1 MPKPSLIHSASRA
14 ALLRGRTLR
23 SHAVLL
29 VLVAQLNTAQGI
41 ICNLRDVSHISVV
54 AAEHAGDGDVDF
66 SHDHASFPADPTDP
80 LDFNAHCLHISCVHS
95 PAFAASPIAHEFNS
109 TISTAPTSG
118 PRLHMPMPAPSHCRC
133 RTPILLASKQ

>member
-41 ICNLRDVSHISVV
+41 ICNLHDVSHISI
-54 AAEHAGDGDVDF
+54 AATEQASDSVVDF
-66 SHDHASFPADPTDP
+66 SHERASDSLDPSDPTDQ
-80 LDFNAHCLHISCVHS
+80 LDIEAHCLHISCVHS
-95 PAFAASPIAHEFNS
+95 PAFPPSPIAHEFVLALYAVP
-109 TISTAPTSG
+109 TAGT
-118 PRLHMPMPAPSHCRC
+118 RLHWPAPPLGVHFRP
-133 RTPILLASKQ
+133 PIQA